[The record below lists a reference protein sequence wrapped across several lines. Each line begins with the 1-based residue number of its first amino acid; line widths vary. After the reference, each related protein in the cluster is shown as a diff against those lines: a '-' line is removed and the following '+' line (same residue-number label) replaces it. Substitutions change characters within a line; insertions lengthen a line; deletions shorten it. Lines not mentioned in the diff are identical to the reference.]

1 MSDIVFSG
9 VTYAE
14 IVDADNNPTRV
25 AAEVLGVVFS
35 GLRDAVKAFTRA
47 KAGLMAGTLTP
58 AAFAAAAR
66 AFGDVT
72 VEARE
77 VLRAIPLKTTARG
90 GATPQTVWCEYFEG
104 VDARL
109 ERNMT
114 RTDAKAKNKRSFS

>member
-77 VLRAIPLKTTARG
+77 VLRSIPLKTTARG